1 MSDAREDGRDARPD
15 LSAIASGMRQ
25 WRAEHPQATLTE
37 IEREVDRQLDAVRA
51 DLVRELAVTG
61 AAAVEVCPAC
71 GASLVQRG
79 TRERTLITEGDEPLR
94 LQRVYATCP
103 ACGSGLFPPG

>member
-1 MSDAREDGRDARPD
+1 MTDARDNRPE
-15 LSAIASGMRQ
+15 LVEIASSMRQ

-51 DLVRELAVTG
+51 DLVREMAVMG
-61 AAAVEVCPAC
+61 AAVDVCPDC
-71 GASLVQRG
+71 GAPLVQRG
-79 TRERTLITEGDEPLR
+79 TRERTLITDGAEPLH
-94 LQRVYATCP
+94 LQRAYASCP

>member
-1 MSDAREDGRDARPD
+1 MTDARDNRPE
-15 LSAIASGMRQ
+15 LAETASRMRQ

-51 DLVRELAVTG
+51 DLVREMAVMG
-61 AAAVEVCPAC
+61 AAVDVCPDC
-71 GASLVQRG
+71 GAPLVQRG
-79 TRERTLITEGDEPLR
+79 TRERTLITDGDESLC
-94 LQRVYATCP
+94 LQRAYASCP